1 MRNFFDIF
9 FAGKKTSAN
18 TLFFMIGLNNDL
30 IIVISIRHKRKPS
43 YGHFN
48 LWSAN
53 KKRAQ

>member
-1 MRNFFDIF
+1 
-9 FAGKKTSAN
+9 
-18 TLFFMIGLNNDL
+18 MIGLNNDF
-30 IIVISIRHKRKPS
+30 IIVVSIRHKRKPS